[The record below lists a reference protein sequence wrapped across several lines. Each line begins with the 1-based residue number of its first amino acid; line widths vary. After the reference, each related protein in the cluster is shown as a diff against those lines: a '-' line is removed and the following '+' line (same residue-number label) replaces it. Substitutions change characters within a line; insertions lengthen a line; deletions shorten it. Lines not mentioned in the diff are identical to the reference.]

1 MPSEELLRKQT
12 KASNGGMRNGFM
24 NRGGKQFGPA
34 LLLAVLAL
42 FCWTRPTAAQTI
54 RDLPPPPPA
63 PTPKPTPTPAPPKDE
78 DFDVIR
84 VSSNLVMVPVS
95 VVDAKGEPLRGLQ
108 VNDFRLA
115 EEGREQQLV
124 EIGNPDEV
132 PLDIAILFDI
142 SSSVSQK
149 GFFAFQQKAAA
160 SFLKQ
165 VLKPVDRAAVFTISD
180 EPKLVTPLA
189 AADVAAGKILSIPA
203 ATTSIP
209 TAFYDTVVAAA
220 KYLVEKSA
228 ERHRRVILV
237 ISDGDDNFSTIVKDL
252 TVAEYRASQK
262 GEVTSAAAYQNLL
275 ERRRLAVLEVQR
287 AVQQS
292 DAAFYS
298 INPGGPSV
306 HLNQISTRAQNAME
320 SIAQSTGGTAYVP
333 EAERD
338 LERVFNEIAAE
349 LRGQYLLQYYSNSQA
364 AGAQFRRIAVTLPAR
379 PELRIRARQ
388 GYYPKSSVK
397 SEK

>member
-1 MPSEELLRKQT
+1 MPPEMFSREQT
-12 KASNGGMRNGFM
+12 EASNSGGMRNGLM
-24 NRGGKQFGPA
+24 IRNLVGKHFGPA
-34 LLLAVLAL
+34 LLVAVLAL
-42 FCWTRPTAAQTI
+42 FCSFPASAQTI

-63 PTPKPTPTPAPPKDE
+63 PTPKPTPTPAPPKDD
-78 DFDVIR
+78 DFDIVR

-115 EEGREQQLV
+115 EEGKEQQLT

-180 EPKLVTPLA
+180 EPKLFSPLA
-189 AADVAAGKILSIPA
+189 AADAAAGRILSIPA
-203 ATTSIP
+203 ATSAVP
-209 TAFYDTVVAAA
+209 TAFYDTVMAAS
-220 KYLVEKSA
+220 KYLVQNSA
-228 ERHRRVILV
+228 DRHRRVILV
-237 ISDGDDNFSTIVKDL
+237 ISDGDDNFSSVVKDL
-252 TVAEYRASQK
+252 TVAEYRATQK
-262 GEVTSAAAYQNLL
+262 GQTTSKAAHQNLL
-275 ERRRLAVLEVQR
+275 ERRRLAVLEVQKS
-287 AVQQS
+287 VQQS

-306 HLNQISTRAQNAME
+306 HLNQISTRAQQAMA
-320 SIAQSTGGTAYVP
+320 SIAESTGGTAYVP
-333 EAERD
+333 DAERD

-349 LRGQYLLQYYSNSQA
+349 LRGQYLLQYYSNAQA
-364 AGAQFRRIAVTLPAR
+364 AGTQFRRIAVTLPVHS
-379 PELRIRARQ
+379 ELRVRARQ
-388 GYYPKSSVK
+388 GYYPKSK
-397 SEK
+397 

>member
-1 MPSEELLRKQT
+1 
-12 KASNGGMRNGFM
+12 MRNGLM
-24 NRGGKQFGPA
+24 IRNPVGKHFGPA
-34 LLLAVLAL
+34 LLFAVLAL
-42 FCWTRPTAAQTI
+42 FCSSSTKGQTI
-54 RDLPPPPPA
+54 RDLPPPPPV
-63 PTPKPTPTPAPPKDE
+63 PTPKPTPTPAPPRD
-78 DFDVIR
+78 DDYDIVR

-95 VVDAKGEPLRGLQ
+95 VVDAKGEPFRGLQ

-115 EEGREQQLV
+115 EEGKDQQLT

-180 EPKLVTPLA
+180 MPKLFSPLA
-189 AADVAAGKILSIPA
+189 SADVAAARMLSIPP
-203 ATTSIP
+203 ATTSVP
-209 TAFYDTVVAAA
+209 TAFYDTVMAAS
-220 KYLVEKSA
+220 KYLVENSA
-228 ERHRRVILV
+228 DRHRRVILV
-237 ISDGDDNFSTIVKDL
+237 ISDGDDNFSTVVKDL
-252 TVAEYRASQK
+252 TVAEYRANQR
-262 GEVTSAAAYQNLL
+262 GEVTKEAAYQNLL
-275 ERRRLAVLEVQR
+275 QRKRGAVLEVQKS
-287 AVQQS
+287 VQQS

-306 HLNQISTRAQNAME
+306 HLNQISTRAQEAME
-320 SIAQSTGGTAYVP
+320 SIARSTGGTAYVP

-338 LERVFNEIAAE
+338 LERVFSEIAAE

-364 AGAQFRRIAVTLPAR
+364 AGAQFRRIEVTLPAHQ
-379 PELRIRARQ
+379 ELRVRARQ
-388 GYYPKSSVK
+388 GYYPKGK
-397 SEK
+397 